1 MHIISWKIHA
11 LVRVPCSAGNGT
23 HKRLTKQEFLPH
35 RLSIFSLPKYVLR
48 EDFNMSAQAY
58 LVILVVFPAL
68 NFCASLFASAFTVL
82 IDLPYVLCMWMIN
95 PFFSV
100 QLLSFGSCDNYMQL
114 LLRLF
119 EAISIKHI

>member
-58 LVILVVFPAL
+58 LAILVVFPAL
-68 NFCASLFASAFTVL
+68 NFCASLFSRFTL
-82 IDLPYVLCMWMIN
+82 NDSCGYSLCFRIMADLSPIMAWMH
-95 PFFSV
+95 
-100 QLLSFGSCDNYMQL
+100 LLF
-114 LLRLF
+114 
-119 EAISIKHI
+119 